1 MYMYTYTYI
10 HTYRYKYVI
19 PLGNL
24 SLMARK
30 KEKKERSFVLS
41 VSSYVSNSKR
51 KKNLIFGRKKI
62 LFFTNQRYLTL

>member
-1 MYMYTYTYI
+1 MYMYTYI

-41 VSSYVSNSKR
+41 VSSYVLNSKR